1 MPPLCLQE
9 GLGPGAEGFAPAV
22 CVSRCSSAGYLWS
35 SACQTVRARRS
46 AAIVY
51 ITHIRALSC
60 LYMYQQN
67 ADDSP
72 TNGSMLRVWS
82 VRGRP
87 PIEHETRHAQRRRRG
102 AA

>member
-1 MPPLCLQE
+1 VPPLCLQE

-82 VRGRP
+82 VRVWCTHGLNQP
-87 PIEHETRHAQRRRRG
+87 AMHL
-102 AA
+102 